1 MEGLSGKTISASF
14 PDIIDRYYLLGNIG
28 FVSDDTE
35 QSALVAQSLVRYPH
49 DSDAATKAFK
59 LSMLGWFSRLPFGV
73 GRATSQSCLK
83 MLTGAKETGIN
94 SAGNGAAMRA
104 AIIGVFYHDNQ
115 EYRLKIGKSIAGA
128 THLDQR
134 AIDGALFVAELAA
147 AAYSNR
153 NSHDPNRRYQSFDSA
168 IGIVQETSLR
178 AALDSARNLA
188 GQQANI
194 ETAAKELGCSGFVN
208 HSVALA
214 AFSFLR
220 WGDDTLAAL
229 QWTIKAGGDTDS
241 NAAIV
246 GAWCGA
252 LLGEQ
257 GLPANLIDKINDG
270 PFGPSHLRQ
279 LACAL
284 GDIKF
289 GKTPATPTY
298 FWPTA
303 LGRNIMLIPIILS
316 HTLKRLLLVARK
328 TNQ

>member
-14 PDIIDRYYLLGNIG
+14 PDCIDRYYLLGNIG

-49 DSDAATKAFK
+49 DSGAATKAFK
-59 LSMLGWFSRLPFGV
+59 LAMLGWFSRLPFGV

-115 EYRLKIGKSIAGA
+115 PYRLKIGKSIACS

-147 AAYSNR
+147 AAYTNR

-168 IGIVQETSLR
+168 ISVVQESSLR
-178 AALDSARNLA
+178 QALDLARNLA
-188 GQQANI
+188 QQQANI
-194 ETAAKELGCSGFVN
+194 QTAAQELGCSGFVN

-214 AFSFLR
+214 AFAFLR
-220 WGDDTLAAL
+220 WGDDTLAAI

-284 GDIKF
+284 GDIKY

-298 FWPTA
+298 LWPTA
-303 LGRNIMLIPIILS
+303 MARNILLIPIILS
-316 HTLKRLLLVARK
+316 HTLKRLMLVSPK
-328 TNQ
+328 TNR